1 MKVCCLT
8 LGCKVSQYET
18 QSIAKQFADL
28 GYEITYNLEPA
39 DVYVINTCAVTNEA
53 QKKSRQMV
61 SKARKQNLKAKFLV
75 CGCASQNIS
84 QDFIGENTVVIG
96 TQNKSKIINLLEKS
110 GVFTQEISTA
120 YENLSKTIPE
130 HTRAYIKIQDG
141 CNNFCSY
148 CLIPYVRGRSRSRDI
163 QSIVTEAYELSNTAK
178 EIVIVGINVSD
189 YKIDNKLALSQLV
202 LALKDV
208 PSRFRFG
215 SLEVNVVTEEFL
227 KALKTAKNFAPHFHL
242 SMQSGSN
249 QVLKDMNRKYTKEE
263 YLEKVKLIRSFFP
276 NACITTDVI
285 VGFPTETQELFEETV
300 ETIKQA
306 DFYNMHIFT
315 YSAREG
321 TVASKKYNMLNG
333 TITKQRQKQLEE
345 INQKLGAKYLNK
357 QINKTLEFLLEEQ
370 NENFF
375 IGRSENYLKV
385 YMPKTNDIK
394 PNTLYKVKILGLLN
408 DGLIAEKL

>member
-1 MKVCCLT
+1 ML
-8 LGCKVSQYET
+8 QE
-18 QSIAKQFADL
+18 
-28 GYEITYNLEPA
+28 
-39 DVYVINTCAVTNEA
+39 
-53 QKKSRQMV
+53 
-61 SKARKQNLKAKFLV
+61 
-75 CGCASQNIS
+75 
-84 QDFIGENTVVIG
+84 
-96 TQNKSKIINLLEKS
+96 S
-110 GVFTQEISTA
+110 GVFTQEISTS

-163 QSIVTEAYELSNTAK
+163 KSIVTEAYELSNTAK

-189 YKIDNKLALSQLV
+189 YRIDNQLALSQLV
-202 LALKDV
+202 SALKDIPV
-208 PSRFRFG
+208 RFRFG
-215 SLEVNVVTEEFL
+215 SLEVNVITEQL
-227 KALKTAKNFAPHFHL
+227 MNALKEAHNFAPHFHL

-263 YLEKVKLIRSFFP
+263 YLEKVQLIRSYFP

-306 DFYNMHIFT
+306 QFYNMHIFT

-333 TITKQRQKQLEE
+333 NITKQRQKQLEE
-345 INQKLGAKYLNK
+345 INQKFGIKYLNN
-357 QINKTLEFLLEEQ
+357 QINQTLEFLLEEQ

-375 IGRSENYLKV
+375 IGRSENYLKI
-385 YMPKTNDIK
+385 YIPKSNEIK
-394 PNTLYKVKILGLLN
+394 PNTFYKVKILGLLN
-408 DGLIAEKL
+408 DGLVAEKK